1 MAVVTPGTDVLTQ
14 AFDGVR
20 ESITVV
26 DLDGRVTCWNRA
38 AEELYGIAREDAFG
52 RLIADLVQHNLSED
66 EAHLIME
73 SAIAGQKWAGEML
86 VRCGD
91 GRTRLVQVTNL
102 PLLDRGQV
110 VGLMGLT
117 RERPLGSYGAQGSSD
132 ALVVIDNA
140 RRVSL
145 FGATLSDQLGCDLQG
160 RDVSDLVELVHPD
173 DVAAFAHL
181 LTDPDASGGPAIE
194 LRLRNRLDG
203 YSAFGVGV
211 NDLTAVPGVAGLVL
225 TMHPRR
231 GELSLRALAVATGR
245 PSRQGVFTVDLSG
258 IVMRWRPGAERLYGW
273 TADEIT
279 GHSMSRLGLVNQSDV
294 VQRHLVQAL
303 RDRGMV
309 TYEGHHVTKFGQPI
323 DVEVSLAMVADDDR
337 TPLEILV
344 VIDEITASR
353 QGDQLDAA
361 TIDGVTGLPNRSR
374 ALEHVRAALTQARP
388 DHGVAVLCVDIDSF
402 KLVNDS
408 LGRSAGDE
416 LLAAI
421 GERLTSSVS
430 ASDVVGHLGSD
441 EFVVVCSNMPSERE
455 AKVVAARLLERVSEP
470 LLVSGHEVLPAVS
483 IGIAVA
489 SSGRADPDELV
500 SEADTAMYR
509 AKANGRA
516 RYEVFDPALH
526 QRALLRLE
534 MEEELRRALRDH
546 ELQVHYQPVVSLE
559 DGTIYGAEALVR
571 WEHPERGLLLPSEF
585 LPMAEETGLVV
596 PIGRQVIAEACAH
609 LARCH
614 AAGYRNLTLAV
625 NVSSRELAEP
635 DLLPFLQS
643 QCSRHGLAPEAL
655 VLELTEHALLTEA
668 VADPA
673 AMLREFRDVGFRLSI
688 DDFGT
693 GYCSLLYLRHFPVS
707 QLKLDRFFISGIGRD
722 PVDDAI
728 IENVLRMA
736 HAIGLE
742 AVAEGIE
749 RPEQLAHLRRLGCG
763 LGQGFLWAPAL
774 DGEELLAML
783 SDGRARPTGAPV
795 DLEVDTD
802 PTSAVSADRITL
814 VLVDGPRA
822 ERTFLRGRLEQIG
835 RIDIVG
841 EADHGADAVDV
852 LRRHQPDHVVLDLS
866 TRGVD
871 GLDVLPELRLA
882 APRALIT
889 ILSGYTSPSVR
900 RAALSRGAI
909 ACLDKGADLH
919 RLVEKLTLG
928 PLAEPPIKLADPGGT
943 DRSER

>member
-1 MAVVTPGTDVLTQ
+1 
-14 AFDGVR
+14 
-20 ESITVV
+20 
-26 DLDGRVTCWNRA
+26 
-38 AEELYGIAREDAFG
+38 
-52 RLIADLVQHNLSED
+52 
-66 EAHLIME
+66 
-73 SAIAGQKWAGEML
+73 
-86 VRCGD
+86 
-91 GRTRLVQVTNL
+91 
-102 PLLDRGQV
+102 
-110 VGLMGLT
+110 
-117 RERPLGSYGAQGSSD
+117 
-132 ALVVIDNA
+132 
-140 RRVSL
+140 
-145 FGATLSDQLGCDLQG
+145 
-160 RDVSDLVELVHPD
+160 
-173 DVAAFAHL
+173 
-181 LTDPDASGGPAIE
+181 
-194 LRLRNRLDG
+194 
-203 YSAFGVGV
+203 
-211 NDLTAVPGVAGLVL
+211 
-225 TMHPRR
+225 
-231 GELSLRALAVATGR
+231 
-245 PSRQGVFTVDLSG
+245 
-258 IVMRWRPGAERLYGW
+258 
-273 TADEIT
+273 
-279 GHSMSRLGLVNQSDV
+279 
-294 VQRHLVQAL
+294 
-303 RDRGMV
+303 
-309 TYEGHHVTKFGQPI
+309 
-323 DVEVSLAMVADDDR
+323 
-337 TPLEILV
+337 
-344 VIDEITASR
+344 
-353 QGDQLDAA
+353 
-361 TIDGVTGLPNRSR
+361 
-374 ALEHVRAALTQARP
+374 
-388 DHGVAVLCVDIDSF
+388 
-402 KLVNDS
+402 
-408 LGRSAGDE
+408 
-416 LLAAI
+416 
-421 GERLTSSVS
+421 
-430 ASDVVGHLGSD
+430 
-441 EFVVVCSNMPSERE
+441 
-455 AKVVAARLLERVSEP
+455 
-470 LLVSGHEVLPAVS
+470 
-483 IGIAVA
+483 
-489 SSGRADPDELV
+489 
-500 SEADTAMYR
+500 
-509 AKANGRA
+509 
-516 RYEVFDPALH
+516 
-526 QRALLRLE
+526 
-534 MEEELRRALRDH
+534 
-546 ELQVHYQPVVSLE
+546 
-559 DGTIYGAEALVR
+559 
-571 WEHPERGLLLPSEF
+571 
-585 LPMAEETGLVV
+585 MAEETGLVV

-625 NVSSRELAEP
+625 NVSPRELAEP

-643 QCSRHGLAPEAL
+643 ECSRHGLAPEAL

-673 AMLREFRDVGFRLSI
+673 AMLREFRGVGFRLSI

-822 ERTFLRGRLEQIG
+822 ERTFLRGRLEQTG

-871 GLDVLPELRLA
+871 GLDVLRALRLA

-928 PLAEPPIKLADPGGT
+928 PLAEPPIKHALP
-943 DRSER
+943 